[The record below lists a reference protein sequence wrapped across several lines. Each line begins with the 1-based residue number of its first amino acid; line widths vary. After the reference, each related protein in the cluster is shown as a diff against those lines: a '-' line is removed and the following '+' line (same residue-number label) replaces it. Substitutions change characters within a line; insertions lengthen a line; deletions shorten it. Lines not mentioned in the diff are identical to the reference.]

1 MKKSHT
7 VFIDIET
14 MYSKDK
20 PKQEDVPVPKTYKK
34 EESIR
39 QYQEEHLEEYWF
51 KTALD
56 PVEGRIFCIGI
67 GIDNEEV
74 EVLHG
79 IHEHKTLKML
89 SDKLDEIGYY
99 RIVAHNGMDFDYPF
113 IFLRAVKYGFLDL
126 IKVFTDKNMLEDTMR
141 MLDGTAWK
149 KMISLDRACKL
160 IGIDGKE
167 GMDGSMVPK
176 YILEG
181 KGDQVLSYCA
191 KDVEKLRKIYLAL
204 GGSVYNS

>member
-14 MYSKDK
+14 MYSQNK
-20 PKQEDVPVPKTYKK
+20 PKPEDVPVPKNYKK
-34 EESIR
+34 EESIK
-39 QYQEEHLEEYWF
+39 QYQEDHLQEHWF

-56 PVEGRIFCIGI
+56 PIEGRIFCIGI
-67 GIDNEEV
+67 GVDNKEV

-79 IHEHKTLKML
+79 IHEHETLKML
-89 SDKLDEIGYY
+89 SDKLNEVGYY

-113 IFLRAVKYGFLDL
+113 IFLRAVKYRFLNL
-126 IKVFTDKNMLEDTMR
+126 IKTFTDKNTLEDTMR

-160 IGIDGKE
+160 IGIQGKD
-167 GMDGSMVPK
+167 GMDGSMVPE
-176 YILEG
+176 YILKG

-204 GGSVYNS
+204 GGTVYNS